1 MKYLLKNPAILILLL
16 LPFSALSQNNGR
28 ISGYVLDKSTQQR
41 LPFATVSLTGINK
54 SVATDSAGNFRITDI
69 PLNVYTLE
77 VSLVGFKKQSFYNI
91 GITSGNE
98 QNIAVELEP
107 DAQQLQGVTIK
118 TNKRTARAATLET
131 PLSVQ
136 RLTS

>member
-54 SVATDSAGNFRITDI
+54 SVATDSAGNFRITDL

-77 VSLVGFKKQSFYNI
+77 VSLVGFKKQSFILNF
-91 GITSGNE
+91 E
-98 QNIAVELEP
+98 
-107 DAQQLQGVTIK
+107 K
-118 TNKRTARAATLET
+118 TAG
-131 PLSVQ
+131 
-136 RLTS
+136 